1 MNECRKSI
9 PTLELL
15 QENNFLKFWLSD
27 QCNTNMTRLFIIRL
41 VLSHIDHCAIKIK
54 KKKMLNFY
62 VKLKGVRWGK
72 SIRRFI
78 FHLVQYYKPL
88 NKLPCVGGCCER
100 TFFLFLFRWRG
111 VGFLLASGE
120 VWGRFGQPL
129 HEILSQHDQDQGRYR
144 KRDRTIWQ
152 SELVIVCWPWM
163 FFYVRPPQ

>member
-1 MNECRKSI
+1 
-9 PTLELL
+9 
-15 QENNFLKFWLSD
+15 
-27 QCNTNMTRLFIIRL
+27 
-41 VLSHIDHCAIKIK
+41 
-54 KKKMLNFY
+54 MLNFY
-62 VKLKGVRWGK
+62 VKLKGVRSGK

-163 FFYVRPPQ
+163 FFYVRPPSRGSSSGFVIVLSRTRLGYWGGLEDGLGMLKDLRRLRGHGGGSFWLDTAETEAIN